1 MSQSIPVEI
10 CKIAFSAYRGICKAT
25 ATALAARGVG
35 PVEFFSLDAR
45 TLAALTGLK
54 SDFFDD
60 SRRETALDTARK
72 EYDFIRTNNICAA
85 FYTDDDYPLRLQDC
99 EDAPVMLYRIG
110 TDVSG
115 YRHVVSVVGTRHA
128 TPYGIG
134 FTDRLIKD
142 LASGLD
148 GELLIVSGLAYGID
162 VAAHKAALREGVPTG
177 AVMAHGLNTIY
188 PADHRGVAARMIRQ
202 GGFLCTEYRVSDRIH
217 KGNFLAR
224 NRIVAGLC
232 DVLVVVESDLRG
244 GAMATARIAGE
255 YNREVMAV
263 PGRVGDTYS
272 RGCNNLIAT
281 SSAAMIRDASDL
293 VGLLGWETRKPEGV
307 QKELAIELTPQ
318 QQSILDFIKSNP
330 DATVNDMCARL
341 GIPYARLS
349 SALFEMEM
357 SDIVMSLPGGKYT
370 PV

>member
-1 MSQSIPVEI
+1 MNRTIPVEV
-10 CKIAFSAYRGICKAT
+10 CKIAFSAYRGICRAT
-25 ATALAARGVG
+25 AEALAARGVG
-35 PVEFFSLDAR
+35 PQEFFSLDAR
-45 TLAALTGLK
+45 TLASLTGLK

-60 SRRETALDTARK
+60 SRRSAALESAQR
-72 EYDFIRTNNICAA
+72 EFDFIRTNNIRAT
-85 FYTDDDYPLRLQDC
+85 FYTDEAYPRRLRDC
-99 EDAPVMLYRIG
+99 EDAPVMLYSIG
-110 TDVSG
+110 ADVFDC
-115 YRHVVSVVGTRHA
+115 RHVVSVVGTRHA
-128 TPYGIG
+128 TPYGVG
-134 FTDRLIKD
+134 FTDRLIRD

-148 GELLIVSGLAYGID
+148 GGLLIVSGLAYGID

-177 AVMAHGLNTIY
+177 AVMAHGLNTVY
-188 PADHRGVAARMIRQ
+188 PADHRGTAAQMIRQ
-202 GGFLCTEYRVSDRIH
+202 GGFVCTEYRTSDRIH

-272 RGCNNLIAT
+272 RGCNNLIAA

-307 QKELAIELTPQ
+307 QKEFAIELTPQ
-318 QQSILDFIKSNP
+318 QQSILNFIKTNP

-341 GIPYARLS
+341 EIPYARLS

-370 PV
+370 SI